1 LKFFEES
8 PTPTSAMGTVEL
20 SKRDKKGKASVTV
33 ANIFASMLADVFN
46 SNVANLNVHLPG

>member
-1 LKFFEES
+1 
-8 PTPTSAMGTVEL
+8 MGTVEL